1 MRILFIVGVSIRIF
15 LIVLIYDWKVS
26 RMTSVEYDELQK
38 RISKLRPDLRGIS
51 SHDEVVQVRIV
62 NQVLSVIEDFYKEHK
77 SSD

>member
-1 MRILFIVGVSIRIF
+1 MRILSTVGVFIRII

-26 RMTSVEYDELQK
+26 RMTSVEYDELKK
-38 RISKLRPDLRGIS
+38 RISELRPELRGIS

-62 NQVLSVIEDFYKEHK
+62 NNVLSVIEDFYKEHK